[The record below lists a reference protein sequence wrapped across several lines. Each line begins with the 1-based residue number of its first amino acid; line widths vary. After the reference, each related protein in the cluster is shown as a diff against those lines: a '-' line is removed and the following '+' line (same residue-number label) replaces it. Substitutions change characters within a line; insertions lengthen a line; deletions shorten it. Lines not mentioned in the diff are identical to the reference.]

1 MNSLLLSLQIQ
12 ISYALFSVLLA
23 VFVLD
28 LLLLYLS
35 MIFGIYIAFV
45 SSVICKK
52 IGSLILDFSVIE
64 VHNFIRAV
72 FKNIV
77 KLTLDVSKRISSN
90 DLIVISP
97 PKLLSFNIFAVVI
110 SVFLVGDDI
119 LKTIYEVYSYK
130 WIRKHIYIEIIHYR
144 TFQNIP

>member
-1 MNSLLLSLQIQ
+1 M
-12 ISYALFSVLLA
+12 
-23 VFVLD
+23 
-28 LLLLYLS
+28 
-35 MIFGIYIAFV
+35 
-45 SSVICKK
+45 
-52 IGSLILDFSVIE
+52 DFSVIE

-119 LKTIYEVYSYK
+119 LKKIMKCNLTEKIVIK
-130 WIRKHIYIEIIHYR
+130 PLNPR
-144 TFQNIP
+144 

>member
-1 MNSLLLSLQIQ
+1 MI
-12 ISYALFSVLLA
+12 LA
-23 VFVLD
+23 
-28 LLLLYLS
+28 
-35 MIFGIYIAFV
+35 
-45 SSVICKK
+45 
-52 IGSLILDFSVIE
+52 FSVIE
-64 VHNFIRAV
+64 FYINYYFIIFDV
-72 FKNIV
+72 IGNIV

-130 WIRKHIYIEIIHYR
+130 
-144 TFQNIP
+144 